1 VATRTAPTGLS
12 IQVAPDQCL
21 PALNGRELRTVN
33 GEPQTVNPYAMRLAI
48 EELIQK
54 WLAENPNE
62 RLPGAGE
69 PLNLDEYFRWPEDMR
84 LAYSLLKNS
93 GHVPEEVEL
102 LREIG
107 QLKQR
112 LAESTDEFSR
122 KELQRRVQEQEVALN
137 IKLERHR
144 RR

>member
-1 VATRTAPTGLS
+1 
-12 IQVAPDQCL
+12 
-21 PALNGRELRTVN
+21 
-33 GEPQTVNPYAMRLAI
+33 MRLAI

-54 WLAENPNE
+54 WLTENPNE
-62 RLPGAGE
+62 RLPGAGR
-69 PLNLDEYFRWPEDMR
+69 PLDLDEYFRWPEDLR

-107 QLKQR
+107 QLKRR
-112 LAESTDEFSR
+112 LAEATDEQNQQ
-122 KELQRRVQEQEVALN
+122 ELRRRILEQEVSLN

-144 RR
+144 KR

>member
-1 VATRTAPTGLS
+1 
-12 IQVAPDQCL
+12 
-21 PALNGRELRTVN
+21 
-33 GEPQTVNPYAMRLAI
+33 MRLAI

-54 WLAENPNE
+54 WLTENPNE
-62 RLPGAGE
+62 RLPGAGR
-69 PLNLDEYFRWPEDMR
+69 PLDLDEYFRWPEDLR

-112 LAESTDEFSR
+112 LAEATDEQNQQ
-122 KELQRRVQEQEVALN
+122 ELRRHIQEQEVALN

-144 RR
+144 KR

>member
-1 VATRTAPTGLS
+1 
-12 IQVAPDQCL
+12 
-21 PALNGRELRTVN
+21 
-33 GEPQTVNPYAMRLAI
+33 MRLAI

-62 RLPGAGE
+62 RLPVAGQ
-69 PLNLDEYFRWPEDMR
+69 PLDLDEYFRWPEELR
-84 LAYSLLKNS
+84 LAYSLLKSS

-107 QLKQR
+107 ELKQR
-112 LAESTDEFSR
+112 LAKAPDGAGR
-122 KELQRRVQEQEVALN
+122 KDLERRILEQEVALN